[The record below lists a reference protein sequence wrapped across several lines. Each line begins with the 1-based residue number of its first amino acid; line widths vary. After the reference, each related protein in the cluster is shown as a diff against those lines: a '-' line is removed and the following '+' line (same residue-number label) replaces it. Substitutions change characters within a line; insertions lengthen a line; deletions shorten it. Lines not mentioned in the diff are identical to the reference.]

1 MTETPIDRGDVAAR
15 LAVAVGR
22 INRRARP
29 GTGALSYGLVSALST
44 IVRLAP
50 LRPGDLARHEVVTK
64 PTMTRVLSDLDARG
78 LIERVTDPL
87 DGRASVITAT
97 PAGVAAVHEAR
108 HERAGIVSQ
117 LLADLDDGDLRAI
130 AGALDALE
138 RVAQVEPLP
147 APSGRSAAPT
157 GSVHSAPSAH
167 AASGGAASGGAGGG
181 TASGRAGGGT
191 LSDTVSGEALAAVPA
206 ATSRA

>member
-29 GTGALSYGLVSALST
+29 GTGALSYGLLSALST
-44 IVRLAP
+44 IVRLGP

-97 PAGVAAVHEAR
+97 PAGIAAVHEAR

-130 AGALDALE
+130 SGALDALE

-147 APSGRSAAPT
+147 APSGRSATPT
-157 GSVHSAPSAH
+157 GSVHSAHSAH
-167 AASGGAASGGAGGG
+167 SASDGAASGGAGGG
-181 TASGRAGGGT
+181 A

-206 ATSRA
+206 ATSQA

>member
-29 GTGALSYGLVSALST
+29 GTGALSYGLLSALST
-44 IVRLAP
+44 IVRLGP

-97 PAGVAAVHEAR
+97 RAGVAAVHEAR

-138 RVAQVEPLP
+138 RVAQVEPMP
-147 APSGRSAAPT
+147 ARSGRSAAPT
-157 GSVHSAPSAH
+157 GSVHSAH
-167 AASGGAASGGAGGG
+167 AASDGAASGGAGGG
-181 TASGRAGGGT
+181 TASGRAGGGA

-206 ATSRA
+206 ATSQA